1 METMGKPVIEKR
13 KLDQLRNYF
22 LGRILT
28 NHYDESENHSH
39 DVFGE
44 YLFLDCWH
52 SVLYTHTGKGDE
64 QKVKKSSSVS
74 ATLLVESI
82 HT

>member
-1 METMGKPVIEKR
+1 MGKPVFEKG

-22 LGRILT
+22 MGRILT
-28 NHYDESENHSH
+28 NHYESENHSH
-39 DVFGE
+39 DVFRE

-52 SVLYTHTGKGDE
+52 SVLYTHTEKGDE